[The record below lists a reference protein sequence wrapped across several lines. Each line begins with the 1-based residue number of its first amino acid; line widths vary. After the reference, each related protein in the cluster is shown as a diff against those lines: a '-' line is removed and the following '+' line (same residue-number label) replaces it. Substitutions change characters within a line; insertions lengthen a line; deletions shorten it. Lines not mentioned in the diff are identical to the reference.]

1 VLILCA
7 VCACLC
13 VCVQCIVL
21 LEDVDVAFPDR
32 GVLDMDIGGKMAGK
46 GLSGPMASYGGSGSE
61 VTFSGLLN
69 ILDGAVSRCVRC
81 CTTSW

>member
-1 VLILCA
+1 M
-7 VCACLC
+7 
-13 VCVQCIVL
+13 L

-32 GVLDMDIGGKMAGK
+32 ALDTGGLMAGK

-69 ILDGAVSRCVRC
+69 ILDGAVSR
-81 CTTSW
+81 